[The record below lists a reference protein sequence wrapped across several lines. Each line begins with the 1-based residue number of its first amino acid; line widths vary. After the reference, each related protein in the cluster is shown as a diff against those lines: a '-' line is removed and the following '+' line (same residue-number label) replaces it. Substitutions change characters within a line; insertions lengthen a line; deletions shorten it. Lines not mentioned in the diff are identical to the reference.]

1 MGFTIRAMLLIVL
14 AVLLLNRM
22 EANHVSAGGSAV
34 GISPSSGTL
43 DTRVEF
49 SSNGWVPNAEVN
61 ISAAFTESYSEI
73 HSAQFGDVIA
83 TTVSDSDGD
92 WRVQL
97 HVGKQLAV
105 PPTPGFVLFR
115 AESDDLPGYLE
126 LANEASFAL
135 VVDGQRPAGSG
146 EIMVTA
152 AQAPE
157 LDERLGFLTF
167 HRVGSTCFIN
177 RIGIRTMPTDVTFR
191 LLPDGDYEVTAETL
205 SGLQPAGPGLLDVMG
220 AICIRPD
227 YDGFERPFKV
237 HRVSIRNGS
246 VVDVSFV
253 FGEVGTLPNG
263 GAGPD
268 QLGWRWSRFLG
279 IVALAA
285 TGTLL
290 TILGTSRLRS
300 DGLA

>member
-1 MGFTIRAMLLIVL
+1 MVHSDADGVWE
-14 AVLLLNRM
+14 VQVVV
-22 EANHVSAGGSAV
+22 ES
-34 GISPSSGTL
+34 SSGLTL
-43 DTRVEF
+43 
-49 SSNGWVPNAEVN
+49 P
-61 ISAAFTESYSEI
+61 SE
-73 HSAQFGDVIA
+73 
-83 TTVSDSDGD
+83 
-92 WRVQL
+92 
-97 HVGKQLAV
+97 
-105 PPTPGFVLFR
+105 PGFVLFR

-126 LANEASFAL
+126 LANVARFAL

-146 EIMVTA
+146 EIRVTVS
-152 AQAPE
+152 QAPE

-177 RIGIRTMPTDVTFR
+177 RIGIRTIPADVTFQR
-191 LLPDGDYEVTAETL
+191 LADGDYEVTAETL
-205 SGLQPAGPGLLDVMG
+205 SGLQPTGPGLLEVLG

-268 QLGWRWSRFLG
+268 QLGWRWSWFLA

-290 TILGTSRLRS
+290 TVLGTSRLRS